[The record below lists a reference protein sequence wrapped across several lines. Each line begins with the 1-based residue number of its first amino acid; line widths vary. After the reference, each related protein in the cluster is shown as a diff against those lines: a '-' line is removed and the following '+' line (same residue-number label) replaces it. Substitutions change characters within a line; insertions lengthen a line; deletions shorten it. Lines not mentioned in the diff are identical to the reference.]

1 MPPEIAPITQAP
13 AAHVINTLDPTKPPA
28 DPGELREFL
37 LRELEIVTPRVPL
50 LSPASI
56 PLDYLSHAFFEGR
69 RFPPP
74 GGAPHDPPL
83 DSPSNTDTHERAP
96 ADCCVWANRGGGKTF
111 LGAVATLLDMIFKP
125 GIEIRILG
133 GSLEQSHRM
142 HEYLTALVDRPRIRG
157 LLSARGVTDKRV
169 RFSSGSRAEILAQS
183 EAAVRGTRV
192 QKVRCDEVEL
202 FKSDVWDAI
211 QLTTRSLK
219 LHGPWGPR
227 VRGSIEALSTMHRPM
242 GLMWRIV
249 GDCQGGQEALHMQPA
264 PMVTPTIEGIAIGD
278 GPHDAN
284 DPAGDVA
291 GGGGGVDGVVRA
303 RPEERV
309 LFRWGVIDVLEHCTD
324 DRPCEPC
331 GLRVECDGRA
341 KLRLASVAGHYHIDD
356 ALSAKARVSVS
367 QWRSEMLC
375 GRPSRSDS
383 VYPEFDPAVH
393 VFDSEV
399 AIPTPLPDPNA
410 DPLAPSPVVPE
421 SIGSPPPTLICGMD
435 FGVRSPAVILW
446 ALLGVEG
453 SLRVI
458 DESVVSGEKTG
469 SHVERIVSSRW
480 GRPAWVGI
488 DPAGCA
494 KNEQTLLSAA
504 DLLRRS
510 GLEIRAKRIGV
521 HQGVRLV
528 QARLAPAL
536 FVVGGGV
543 AGRQSH
549 SGAERGQGL
558 TNSLAEPRVLIH
570 ARCIKLIEAMSRYH
584 YDPDRRECIDPV
596 KDGNDH
602 ACDALRYMIIN
613 IDARAAPG
621 KSYRYT

>member
-1 MPPEIAPITQAP
+1 MPPEVASITEAP
-13 AAHVINTLDPTKPPA
+13 AAHVIDTLDPTKPPT

-37 LRELEIVTPRVPL
+37 LREFDIVTPRVPL
-50 LSPASI
+50 LAPASI
-56 PLDYLSHAFFEGR
+56 PLEYLSHAFFEGR

-74 GGAPHDPPL
+74 DGEPL
-83 DSPSNTDTHERAP
+83 DPSSAMEPHERAP

-142 HEYLTALVDRPRIRG
+142 HEYLTTLVERPRIRG
-157 LLSARGVTDKRV
+157 LLSARGITDKRV

-211 QLTTRSLK
+211 QLTTRSLE
-219 LHGPWGPR
+219 LHGPWGTR

-249 GDCQGGQEALHMQPA
+249 GDCQGGQEALQMQSA
-264 PMVTPTIEGIAIGD
+264 PMVIPTIEGAAIC
-278 GPHDAN
+278 DA
-284 DPAGDVA
+284 PRKA
-291 GGGGGVDGVVRA
+291 GGGAHGAAADGDGRLPRA
-303 RPEERV
+303 RPEGRV
-309 LFRWGVIDVLEHCTD
+309 LFRWGVIDVLEHCPD
-324 DRPCEPC
+324 DRPCDPC

-341 KLRLASVAGHYHIDD
+341 KLRPASVAGHFQIDD

-393 VFDSEV
+393 VFDSEIV
-399 AIPTPLPDPNA
+399 IAGQEPDPNA
-410 DPLAPSPVVPE
+410 DPLAPSPVVPVMT
-421 SIGSPPPTLICGMD
+421 GAKAPTLICGMD

-446 ALLGVEG
+446 ALLGADD

-458 DESVVSGEKTG
+458 DESVVSGEATG
-469 SHVERIVSSRW
+469 THVERIINSRW

-504 DLLRRS
+504 DLLKRA
-510 GLEIRAKRIGV
+510 GFETRAKRIGI

-536 FVVGGGV
+536 FLVRGGRESQRDGERA
-543 AGRQSH
+543 AGCLSAH
-549 SGAERGQGL
+549 V
-558 TNSLAEPRVLIH
+558 EPRVLIH
-570 ARCIKLIEAMSRYH
+570 ARCVKLIEAMSRYH

-613 IDARAAPG
+613 IDARATPG
-621 KSYRYT
+621 KGYRYT